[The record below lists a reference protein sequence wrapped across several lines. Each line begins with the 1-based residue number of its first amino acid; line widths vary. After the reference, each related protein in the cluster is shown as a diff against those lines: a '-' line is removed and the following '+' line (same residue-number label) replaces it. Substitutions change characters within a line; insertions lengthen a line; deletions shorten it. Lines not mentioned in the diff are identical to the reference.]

1 MTRDEII
8 GMAREA
14 DPFGDDGRLA
24 TLAARTPEILE
35 RFANDVAAME
45 RTACFRH
52 YEVAM
57 RNAVT
62 AERAACAQI
71 AREEIIDFLRMT
83 INDGRLARDFEAGN
97 RVAARIE
104 SLILRRG
111 ES

>member
-1 MTRDEII
+1 MTSEEII
-8 GMAREA
+8 ALAFQCGIWIPLASGPEREQTI
-14 DPFGDDGRLA
+14 DRLLRLA
-24 TLAARTPEILE
+24 AL
-35 RFANDVAAME
+35 VAS
-45 RTACFRH
+45 
-52 YEVAM
+52 
-57 RNAVT
+57 